1 MQKPLRPFTK
11 SRYLRREGAPGGRV
25 DLLWPPSACSYY
37 EPRRTRQRAA
47 SLNEAQQWPPTARS
61 SQCGGAAHRFGVVLA
76 CTDDSAHWLLSTT
89 IAFATEGCCADQW
102 SAPLEMAKIPGEDR
116 AEERRGGARGAK
128 GVRLTR
134 GAGREHCSVR
144 ERPFE
149 KASGAGSLARAFLF
163 GGETAVIKG
172 KVGKDRGRKLMKV
185 HQDRLGETA
194 QAGCA
199 MRGVRHGALSSAK
212 VKLYSVRLYDVL
224 PSITVLRSGVLPRG
238 H

>member
-1 MQKPLRPFTK
+1 
-11 SRYLRREGAPGGRV
+11 
-25 DLLWPPSACSYY
+25 
-37 EPRRTRQRAA
+37 
-47 SLNEAQQWPPTARS
+47 
-61 SQCGGAAHRFGVVLA
+61 
-76 CTDDSAHWLLSTT
+76 
-89 IAFATEGCCADQW
+89 
-102 SAPLEMAKIPGEDR
+102 
-116 AEERRGGARGAK
+116 
-128 GVRLTR
+128 VRLTR

-212 VKLYSVRLYDVL
+212 VKLGPHSGPYPLPPDSLGMFPSHQTPISSYLLEPYLHLVTPVL
-224 PSITVLRSGVLPRG
+224 VQVAPTPAHRANLQCIMGTLIPW
-238 H
+238 